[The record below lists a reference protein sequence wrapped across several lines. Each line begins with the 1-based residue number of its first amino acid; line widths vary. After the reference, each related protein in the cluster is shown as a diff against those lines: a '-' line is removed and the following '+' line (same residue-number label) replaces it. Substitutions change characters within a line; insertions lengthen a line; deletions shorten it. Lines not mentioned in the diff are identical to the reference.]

1 MGFAVYKI
9 LFLYVVFSNKCI
21 FLGGVYGSAQ
31 YVNLEI
37 YENKTNHFKVFLSAA
52 AYAEHPTPTNRLLHI
67 YSACRCSSRP
77 GLDVLV
83 PGIRRPVSRR

>member
-1 MGFAVYKI
+1 MGFAVYEI

-37 YENKTNHFKVFLSAA
+37 YENKTNHFKVFLSGSSICRTSDSYKSFT
-52 AYAEHPTPTNRLLHI
+52 AYLFCL
-67 YSACRCSSRP
+67 S
-77 GLDVLV
+77 LF
-83 PGIRRPVSRR
+83 